1 MSLNA
6 SREFM
11 DNVWLVIIFALLAG
25 LAMPMGA
32 FIARIEH
39 FQSDW
44 FEAEFRH
51 LVIAFG
57 GGALLSAVALV
68 LVPEGM
74 ANLSLTAGLLFF
86 IGGSLSFMAIDILLV
101 KINTPASQLAAMLAD
116 FIPESVALGAAFA
129 TGKSNAYFLAILIAL
144 QNFPEG
150 FNAYREMRSGKKFS
164 ANRLLTIFCLLSL
177 FGPAAGLS
185 GYFWL
190 AESPDY
196 VSAIMLFAS
205 GGILYS
211 IFQDIAPQAKLDK
224 HWFPP
229 MGGVFG
235 FALGLIGFMLTKH

>member
-1 MSLNA
+1 
-6 SREFM
+6 M
-11 DNVWLVIIFALLAG
+11 DNVWLVIMFTLIAG
-25 LAMPMGA
+25 LAMPAGA
-32 FIARIEH
+32 VIARIEH
-39 FQSDW
+39 FQSQW
-44 FEAEFRH
+44 FEEEFRH

-68 LVPEGM
+68 LVPEGI
-74 ANLSLTAGLLFF
+74 ANLSLTTSLVFF
-86 IGGSLSFMAIDILLV
+86 IAGSLSFMAIDILLV
-101 KINTPASQLAAMLAD
+101 KIDTPASQLAAMLAD

-129 TGKSNAYFLAILIAL
+129 TGKSNAVLLAVLIAL
-144 QNFPEG
+144 QNLPEG
-150 FNAYREMRSGKKFS
+150 FNAFREMREGNKFS
-164 ANRLLTIFCLLSL
+164 ANRLLVIFSALAL
-177 FGPAAGLS
+177 FGPSAGLS

-190 AESPDY
+190 ADYPDY

-235 FALGLIGFMLTKH
+235 FALGLIGFMLT

>member
-1 MSLNA
+1 
-6 SREFM
+6 M
-11 DNVWLVIIFALLAG
+11 DNVWLVIIFTLLAG
-25 LAMPMGA
+25 LAMPVGA
-32 FIARIEH
+32 LVARIEH
-39 FQSDW
+39 FQSQW
-44 FEAEFRH
+44 FEDELRH
-51 LVIAFG
+51 LIIAFG

-68 LVPEGM
+68 LVPEGI
-74 ANLSLTAGLLFF
+74 ANLSLAPSLLFF
-86 IGGSLSFMAIDILLV
+86 IGGSVCFMGIDILLM

-129 TGKSNAYFLAILIAL
+129 TGKSNAYLLALLISL
-144 QNFPEG
+144 QNLPEG
-150 FNAYREMRSGKKFS
+150 FNAFREMRLGNKFS
-164 ANRLLTIFCLLSL
+164 ANRLLLIFCALAI
-177 FGPAAGLS
+177 FGPVAGLS

-190 AESPDY
+190 ANYPHY

-235 FALGLIGFMLTKH
+235 FSLGLIGFMLTQH